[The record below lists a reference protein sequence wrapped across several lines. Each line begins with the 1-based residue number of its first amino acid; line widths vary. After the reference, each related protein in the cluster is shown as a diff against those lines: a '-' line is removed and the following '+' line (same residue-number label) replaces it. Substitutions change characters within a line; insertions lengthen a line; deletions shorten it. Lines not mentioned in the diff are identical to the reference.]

1 MDPDRAPL
9 DAGHMTLFWR
19 VVAINTGLLLA
30 ATLILVLSPATVS
43 ATLTVTELVVL
54 AVGFVVVTG
63 VNIALLRRV
72 FEPLEQLAAVMRRV
86 EPAEPGRR
94 VTVER
99 PVAEVADLAHA
110 FNEML
115 DRLERERLSSG
126 RRALAAQERERRRLA
141 RELHDELGQVLTG
154 VGLQLDG
161 LARRVPPELD
171 ADLAQVQ
178 LATREGIED
187 VREIARGLRPG
198 ALEEFG
204 LRSALITLASGVEER
219 TGLRVRHR
227 LCPETSA
234 LAAEQSLAVYRVA
247 QESLTNVARHAGA
260 HAVELTVERHGGHLA
275 LRVRDDGTGF
285 DADAPAGT
293 GLAGMRERAL
303 LIHARLIIEPAPPHG
318 TEVRLE
324 LPLAPTQ
331 NGAAA

>member
-1 MDPDRAPL
+1 
-9 DAGHMTLFWR
+9 MTLFWR

-30 ATLILVLSPATVS
+30 ATVALVLSPATVS
-43 ATLTVTELVVL
+43 ATLTLAELAVL
-54 AVGFVVVTG
+54 AVGIVVVTA
-63 VNIALLRRV
+63 VNVLLLRRV
-72 FEPLEQLAAVMRRV
+72 FGPLERLAGIMRRV

-94 VTVER
+94 ITVER
-99 PVAEVADLAHA
+99 PVAEVADLARA
-110 FNEML
+110 FNDML
-115 DRLERERLSSG
+115 DRLERERLTSG

-171 ADLAQVQ
+171 DAVAELQR
-178 LATREGIED
+178 ATRQGIED
-187 VREIARGLRPG
+187 LREIARGLRPG

-219 TGLRVRHR
+219 GDLRVRHQ

-234 LAAEQSLAVYRVA
+234 LGADQSLAVYRIA
-247 QESLTNVARHAGA
+247 QESLTNASRHSHAREA
-260 HAVELTVERHGGHLA
+260 ELTVEQSDGRVT
-275 LRVRDDGTGF
+275 LRIRDDGTGF
-285 DADAPAGT
+285 DADAEAGT

-303 LIHARLIIEPAPPHG
+303 LIRARLTITPVEPHG

-324 LPLAPTQ
+324 LPSPPPP
-331 NGAAA
+331 NGAPE

>member
-1 MDPDRAPL
+1 ML
-9 DAGHMTLFWR
+9 VSMTLFWR

-43 ATLTVTELVVL
+43 STLTVTELVVL

-72 FEPLEQLAAVMRRV
+72 FEPLEHLAALMRRV

-110 FNEML
+110 FNDML
-115 DRLERERLSSG
+115 DRLERERLLSG

-187 VREIARGLRPG
+187 VREIARRLRPG

-227 LCPETSA
+227 LGPETSA
-234 LAAEQSLAVYRVA
+234 LAPEQSLAVYRIA
-247 QESLTNVARHAGA
+247 QESLTNVARHAHA
-260 HAVELTVERHGGHLA
+260 HAVDLTVDRRDGHLA
-275 LRVRDDGTGF
+275 LCVRDDGIGF
-285 DADAPAGT
+285 EADAEAGT

-303 LIHARLIIEPAPPHG
+303 LIHARLSIGPAQPRG

-324 LPLAPTQ
+324 LPLPSTQ

>member
-1 MDPDRAPL
+1 MLVA
-9 DAGHMTLFWR
+9 MTLFWR

-30 ATLILVLSPATVS
+30 ATLALVLSPATVS
-43 ATLTVTELVVL
+43 ATLTLTELAVL
-54 AVGFVVVTG
+54 AVGIVIVTG
-63 VNIALLRRV
+63 VNVLLLRRV
-72 FEPLEQLAAVMRRV
+72 FGPLEHLAGLMRRV

-94 VTVER
+94 ITVDR

-171 ADLAQVQ
+171 DDVAQVQ
-178 LATREGIED
+178 LATRHGIED
-187 VREIARGLRPG
+187 LREIARGLRPG

-204 LRSALITLASGVEER
+204 IRSALITLASGVEER
-219 TGLRVRHR
+219 SGLRVRHQ
-227 LCPETSA
+227 LCAETSA
-234 LAAEQSLAVYRVA
+234 LPPEHSLAIYRIA
-247 QESLTNVARHAGA
+247 QESLTNTVRHAHA
-260 HAVELTVERHGGHLA
+260 HEAELTVERRNGHIA
-275 LRVRDDGTGF
+275 LRIRDDGTGF
-285 DADAPAGT
+285 NSDAQAGT

-303 LIHARLIIEPAPPHG
+303 LIRARLTIEPTQPHG

-324 LPLAPTQ
+324 LPLPPPP
-331 NGAAA
+331 NGAAHDPRRHRR